1 MQHGLL
7 MKQLFILKG
16 KFCLRKISLGSGD
29 GFGVFEKRHQIPR
42 SQNYRA
48 GEHLLSRAR
57 RSLRQLLNSN
67 GGC

>member
-1 MQHGLL
+1 

-16 KFCLRKISLGSGD
+16 KFCPRKISLGSGD
-29 GFGVFEKRHQIPR
+29 GFEKRNQIPR
-42 SQNYRA
+42 SQNSRA